1 VKFSIFQSLVEAP
14 TTELRGGVTE
24 RLLIGQKFTR
34 AKNSQDWHPGN
45 FPRNS
50 LIARNELRKFFQITF
65 LVKKNKPP
73 TVPTCFP
80 HVIENITN
88 DNLHNVMPYTF
99 AKYVLWVNEPK
110 TLLGFCS

>member
-65 LVKKNKPP
+65 LVKKTSHP
-73 TVPTCFP
+73 
-80 HVIENITN
+80 
-88 DNLHNVMPYTF
+88 
-99 AKYVLWVNEPK
+99 
-110 TLLGFCS
+110 LLLPVFHM